1 MNNSVIK
8 LGDIMVGGWDDV
20 DIHVY
25 ISANATSRIVIT
37 ASSAVVRQYGCAYAL
52 TLWSYLP
59 EREER

>member
-1 MNNSVIK
+1 MNISAIK

-25 ISANATSRIVIT
+25 ISTDATSRIAIK
-37 ASSAVVRQYGCAYAL
+37 ASSAVVQQRKYIYIL
-52 TLWSYLP
+52 TLWTHLP

>member
-1 MNNSVIK
+1 MNNSAIK

-25 ISANATSRIVIT
+25 ISTDATSRIAIK
-37 ASSAVVRQYGCAYAL
+37 ASSIVVRQYGCTYIL

-59 EREER
+59 EREVR